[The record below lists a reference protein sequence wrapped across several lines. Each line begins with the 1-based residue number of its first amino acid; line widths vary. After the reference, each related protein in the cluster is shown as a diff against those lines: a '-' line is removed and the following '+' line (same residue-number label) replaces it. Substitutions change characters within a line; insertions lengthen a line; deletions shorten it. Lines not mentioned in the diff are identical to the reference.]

1 MLDRIGD
8 DEQLIFTTHNTD
20 MLDLN
25 LPKHSYVFCV
35 SIWRKAYIRFLLFLH
50 RMY

>member
-1 MLDRIGD
+1 
-8 DEQLIFTTHNTD
+8 

-25 LPKHSYVFCV
+25 LPKNSYVFYV
-35 SIWRKAYIRFLLFLH
+35 NIWRKAYIKFLLFLH